1 MLASEPKF
9 ATTKALRCDERCPTM
24 ALWREGRWSHPR
36 MIKIDQSFVRP
47 KHDKERSDMLLE
59 AIVTLSNKLGMIV
72 LAEGIE
78 TPAQLD
84 RLHHLDC
91 DLGQGFL
98 WSPAVSAEEA
108 ATILEREVVV

>member
-1 MLASEPKF
+1 
-9 ATTKALRCDERCPTM
+9 
-24 ALWREGRWSHPR
+24 